1 MTNSPEEGPA
11 LEQAVLVGGTGRS
24 GTTIAGRV
32 LHHHPALA
40 LTTPRELRFLTGR
53 GGIIDTLGPLLPGG
67 TATDSTPE
75 DLARRMRERFYRWR
89 KPSGIEEGLH
99 RTVDREVLEAAVDR
113 YLAEAPADP
122 LGAAR
127 RLAFAII
134 PSTLRERP
142 QCRWVDSTPTN
153 AQRVQAL
160 HALLPQAKVVHM
172 MRDGRDVAVSF
183 ANQRF
188 GPDDPLEALQMWG
201 ERMLRS
207 FAEECEV
214 PSDVVLRVDLADWV
228 GADSVESLRSVCD
241 FLGVARDREF
251 ETWFRENVT
260 AEAMHPGRWRRDLT
274 PDVAGELDRRYAQW
288 CGVLS
293 EAYPQFPL
301 PRAS

>member
-1 MTNSPEEGPA
+1 MTTPE
-11 LEQAVLVGGTGRS
+11 LERAVLVGGTGRS

-32 LHHHPALA
+32 LNHHPGLA
-40 LTTPRELRFLTGR
+40 LTTPRELRFLTGK

-67 TATDSTPE
+67 TPTESTPE
-75 DLARRMRERFYRWR
+75 TLARRMRQRFYRWR

-99 RTVDREVLEAAVDR
+99 RTVDPEVLEAAVNH
-113 YLAEAPADP
+113 YLAESPTDP
-122 LGAAR
+122 IGAAR
-127 RLAFAII
+127 RLVFDII
-134 PSTLRERP
+134 PSTLRKRP

-160 HALLPQAKVVHM
+160 HELLPKAQVVHM

-183 ANQRF
+183 ANQSF

-207 FAEECEV
+207 FAEECRV

-228 GADSVESLRSVCD
+228 GADGVESLRSACD
-241 FLGVARDREF
+241 FLGVDRDPAF

-274 PDVAGELDRRYAQW
+274 PNVAEELDRRYTQW
-288 CGVLS
+288 CALLT
-293 EAYPQFPL
+293 EQYPQFPL
-301 PRAS
+301 PRAT